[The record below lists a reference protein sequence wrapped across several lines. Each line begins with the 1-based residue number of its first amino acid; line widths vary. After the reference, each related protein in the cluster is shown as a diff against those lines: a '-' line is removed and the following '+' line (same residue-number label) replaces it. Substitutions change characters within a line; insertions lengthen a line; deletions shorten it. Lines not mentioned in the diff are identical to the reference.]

1 MAKVW
6 RQHNPEHADSG
17 VILIWDGKVYCWKNI
32 LRAPQH
38 ERPRVIAVDTEE
50 NVFIAESGN
59 EYDGAKCWVV
69 DDDDSHRTRYS
80 ELQ

>member
-1 MAKVW
+1 M
-6 RQHNPEHADSG
+6 
-17 VILIWDGKVYCWKNI
+17 ILIWDGKVYCWKNI

>member
-1 MAKVW
+1 M
-6 RQHNPEHADSG
+6 
-17 VILIWDGKVYCWKNI
+17 ILIWDGEVYCWKNI

-69 DDDDSHRTRYS
+69 FQES
-80 ELQ
+80 